1 MQDELNYENLSTV
14 LEYLSTEVITMF
26 ENNIKQRFISYVERF
41 VNVLLN
47 KRERLEAIKE
57 SAHTAEEKKGMTNIL
72 CRELCKVKNDIL
84 SANEPKTSDAKYH
97 AWIDEHRENIMPK
110 RSLKENSVYYDIQC
124 NPQDYL
130 HQMMYMMKA
139 VEATG
144 NTIYGVFPLRSQLIP
159 KHFCLDTT
167 SLIKLLFTNEN
178 GKRSHALSG
187 GNLKEFESD
196 WWGLFFKTDMK
207 CFHLK
212 QDNHDYIFH
221 HMIKTDGLS
230 CSIILIRKDRVGK
243 NVKQPKAKIGGGE
256 KYIDEITDEE
266 REEIENLKQVA
277 IDPNMGDLLYCVDSD
292 QKNQTKFRYTQDT
305 RRKETKVKKYRKILQ
320 AEKETV
326 IEDKRVVDWES
337 GMSAYNK
344 KTLKFEDFKIY
355 ITEKIALNLKLAPFY
370 NEKIFRKLKLGSYSR
385 RQITEARMLKSFEK
399 LFGPPEEVVICIGD
413 WDQKQHRKF
422 MEPVKGK

>member
-1 MQDELNYENLSTV
+1 
-14 LEYLSTEVITMF
+14 
-26 ENNIKQRFISYVERF
+26 
-41 VNVLLN
+41 
-47 KRERLEAIKE
+47 
-57 SAHTAEEKKGMTNIL
+57 
-72 CRELCKVKNDIL
+72 
-84 SANEPKTSDAKYH
+84 
-97 AWIDEHRENIMPK
+97 
-110 RSLKENSVYYDIQC
+110 
-124 NPQDYL
+124 
-130 HQMMYMMKA
+130 MMKA

-187 GNLKEFESD
+187 GNLKEFKSD

-230 CSIILIRKDRVGK
+230 CSIILIRKDQVGK

-266 REEIENLKQVA
+266 REEIVNLKQVA

-292 QKNQTKFRYTQDT
+292 QKNQTKFRYTQNT

-355 ITEKIALNLKLAPFY
+355 ITEKNALNLKLAPFY

-422 MEPVKGK
+422 MEPVKGKGFRNLFRRARYKLYLVDEFRTSCKCSACSSEDGICSKFREVDNPRPYREGRILRHGLVKCTTCSRLWNRDTNASSNIWKVARSAILGQPRPAYLQRAH